1 MKSIFKWGIIIIVAF
16 IFLYAFSSSY
26 TSRNIDHLDYV
37 IAIGFDTVENSDDL
51 EISFE
56 FANISSFSE
65 NSSSKDS
72 SPIINTVVAPSLS
85 SAVNLMNAYV
95 GKHINLAHCKVIV
108 FSEELASKGIL
119 DTVSS
124 LINNSQIRPTA
135 NIIISKGK
143 AGDYIENSVSSLE
156 KVVTKYYDIFPS
168 SSEYTGYTSNIIL
181 GEFYDTLISEDVG
194 SVAILGTLSP
204 SYTKNQSDSS
214 SSNEGQSSDS
224 SSEKQSNGSSETEEK
239 NPPDTSENMPPDEK
253 ITKGDHGVEN
263 IGLCAFK
270 NDKYL
275 GDLTALE
282 TLSYSLIRDEVDNF
296 TVTMD
301 NPFDPNKKIDISVE
315 SLSSTNISVETKD
328 NPIINIDIN
337 LTGKVL
343 NGLDQLD
350 FSRSD
355 TLDKLNES
363 LKKYLNDQI
372 LAYLNKTS
380 KEFKSDLNG
389 FNKYAKKNF
398 YTISDFNDYNWSQ
411 KYENAIFNLN
421 INSNII
427 SSLLIQ
433 NS

>member
-37 IAIGFDTVENSDDL
+37 IAMGFDAVENSNDL

-204 SYTKNQSDSS
+204 NYTKNQSNSG
-214 SSNEGQSSDS
+214 SSNEEQSS
-224 SSEKQSNGSSETEEK
+224 ENQSSETEQ
-239 NPPDTSENMPPDEK
+239 NNTPDTSENMPPDEK

-275 GDLTALE
+275 GNLTALE
-282 TLSYSLIRDEVDNF
+282 TLSYSLIKDEVDNF

-328 NPIINIDIN
+328 SPIINIDIN

-355 TLDKLNES
+355 TLIKLNDS

-398 YTISDFNDYNWSQ
+398 YTVSDFADYNWSQ